1 MLFNFSQ
8 SSFRCTARGSS
19 ASSIAFF
26 RSWQKHRMNV
36 LDLKNMLSIIFMGI
50 NCSKGLLYEKFA
62 EKIYPLFKFLP
73 LTVFVGT
80 ARYKGLLSEGVKS
93 NAWQDPFYYAAITA
107 LVIIGLSLLLKASL
121 NRFLLSVNVF
131 LIGSAAL
138 FLIGNQYLLSLLS
151 NYSGA
156 AFFLAILITG
166 IITIFTP
173 EGFTG
178 DTSLSHQQ
186 NVNISFLLILGSVGA
201 LIWALIFNSSGVIV
215 SITIPFI
222 LLRLTSIFLIT
233 KS

>member
-1 MLFNFSQ
+1 M
-8 SSFRCTARGSS
+8 
-19 ASSIAFF
+19 
-26 RSWQKHRMNV
+26 
-36 LDLKNMLSIIFMGI
+36 KN
-50 NCSKGLLYEKFA
+50 LLRKYLP
-62 EKIYPLFKFLP
+62 YLNFLP

-80 ARYKGLLSEGVKS
+80 ARYKVLLSEGVKS
-93 NAWQDPFYYAAITA
+93 NAWQDPFYYSAITA

-201 LIWALIFNSSGVIV
+201 LIWALIFNASGTIV
-215 SITIPFI
+215 SIAIPFI
-222 LLRLTSIFLIT
+222 LLRLTSIFLISRA
-233 KS
+233 KKKKIL